1 MSEEKIDYLRD
12 NDEAHQVINMCL
24 QQIGERL
31 AALEQFVQGIPL
43 QDVTK
48 IMYKPDGYEEY
59 LDTKQNFDEI
69 YRRLEELK
77 GGV

>member
-1 MSEEKIDYLRD
+1 
-12 NDEAHQVINMCL
+12 
-24 QQIGERL
+24 
-31 AALEQFVQGIPL
+31 
-43 QDVTK
+43 
-48 IMYKPDGYEEY
+48 MYKPDGYEEY